1 MYFLEVFKRKP
12 LRDMS
17 DGTVGVLLLRG
28 EPLQGNEDVL
38 LTELSYSDVG
48 AITLPT

>member
-1 MYFLEVFKRKP
+1 
-12 LRDMS
+12 MS

-28 EPLQGNEDVL
+28 EPLRGNEDVL

-48 AITLPT
+48 AVTLFT